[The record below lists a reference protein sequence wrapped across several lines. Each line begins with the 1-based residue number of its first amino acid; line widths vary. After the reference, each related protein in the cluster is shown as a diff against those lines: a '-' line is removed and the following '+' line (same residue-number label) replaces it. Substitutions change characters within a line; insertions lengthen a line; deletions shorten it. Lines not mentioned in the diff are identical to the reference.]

1 MTKFVRSWILDSN
14 GRAIADFFYQEAL
27 KYARQTYK
35 RHNEL
40 KPIIFSVDAAAV
52 QARVM
57 LPGFQ
62 EGFSR
67 TVLSEVLRHAL
78 EKAHSVA
85 YCFLMEMWMRAPS
98 TPEEIDMVKSLVA
111 QGHSYGVSADLGGL
125 VDSYPRREI
134 LAFNIAVPGIRE
146 FRVLSVIRDKNGRMK
161 SLDEMDNNLMTQ
173 MTPGD
178 SWLLNLLDT
187 KQTMH

>member
-78 EKAHSVA
+78 DKANSVA
-85 YCFLMEMWMRAPS
+85 YCFLMEMWIRSPS
-98 TPEEIDMVKSLVA
+98 TPEEVA
-111 QGHSYGVSADLGGL
+111 KAKALLEQGHSYGTSAELSSL
-125 VDSYPRREI
+125 TDSYPRREI
-134 LAFNIAVPGIRE
+134 LAFNIAAPGIKE
-146 FRVLSVIRDKNGRMK
+146 FKMLSVVRDKNERVK
-161 SLDEMDNNLMTQ
+161 SLDEADNDFMAVS
-173 MTPGD
+173 D

-187 KQTMH
+187 KQTVH